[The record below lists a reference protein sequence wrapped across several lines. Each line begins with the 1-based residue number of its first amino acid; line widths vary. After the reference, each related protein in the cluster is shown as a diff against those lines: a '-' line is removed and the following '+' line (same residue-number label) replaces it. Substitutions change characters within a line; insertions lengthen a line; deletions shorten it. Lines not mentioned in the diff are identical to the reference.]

1 MLAWGGVVAGLI
13 AASCARGI
21 GGMSTG
27 DWLAFGG
34 FVLFCIVLV
43 VYGAWE
49 SSPKRSWYKR

>member
-1 MLAWGGVVAGLI
+1 MAGLI

-34 FVLFCIVLV
+34 LVLFCIVLV